1 MNANRLLAAIAG
13 FIALGFILSSSIFV
27 VDQRNFAVVFA
38 FGQIVRVIE
47 QPGLQFKY
55 PAPFESVRFFDRRIL
70 TIDNP
75 EAERFITVKYPA
87 PFESVRFFD
96 RRILTIDNPE
106 AERFITAEKK
116 NLLVDS
122 YVKWRIVD
130 PRKFFV
136 SFKGDERLAQDR
148 LTQLIRSALNEEF
161 TKRTVREII
170 SDQREQVMEGIRKK
184 VADDAADIG
193 VEIVD
198 VRLKRVDLLAE
209 ISDSVYRRMEAE
221 RKRVANELRSMGA
234 AESDKIRANAERQRD
249 TILAEAYREAQKI
262 KGAGDA
268 KATAL
273 YADAFGRDP
282 QFAQFYQ
289 SLQAY
294 RSSFKDKK
302 DVMVVEPNGEFFKFL
317 NKKN

>member
-1 MNANRLLAAIAG
+1 MNANRLIAAGIA
-13 FIALGFILSSSIFV
+13 FIALIYVLSSSIFI
-27 VDQRNFAVVFA
+27 VDQRKFAVVFS

-47 QPGLQFKY
+47 KPGLQVKW
-55 PAPFESVRFFDRRIL
+55 PAPFE
-70 TIDNP
+70 N
-75 EAERFITVKYPA
+75 
-87 PFESVRFFD
+87 VRFFD

-130 PRKFFV
+130 PRKFFI

-148 LTQLIRSALNEEF
+148 LTQLVRSALNEEF
-161 TKRTVREII
+161 TKRTVRELI
-170 SDQREQVMEGIRKK
+170 SDQREEVMQGIRKK
-184 VADDAADIG
+184 VADDASDIG

-221 RKRVANELRSMGA
+221 RKRVANELRSTGA

-249 TILAEAYREAQKI
+249 TILAEAYRDAQKI

-268 KATAL
+268 KAAAL
-273 YADAFGRDP
+273 YAEAFGRDLN
-282 QFAQFYQ
+282 FAQFYQ
-289 SLQAY
+289 SLEAY
-294 RSSFKDKK
+294 RSAFKDKK
-302 DVMVVEPNGEFFKFL
+302 DIMVVEPNGEFFKYL
-317 NKKN
+317 HKKQ

>member
-13 FIALGFILSSSIFV
+13 LIALAYVLTSSIFV

-47 QPGLQFKY
+47 QPGLQLKY
-55 PAPFESVRFFDRRIL
+55 PAPFENVRFFDRRIL
-70 TIDNP
+70 TID
-75 EAERFITVKYPA
+75 T
-87 PFESVRFFD
+87 
-96 RRILTIDNPE
+96 PE

-148 LTQLIRSALNEEF
+148 LTQLVRSALNEEF

-170 SDQREQVMEGIRKK
+170 SDQREQVMQGIRKK
-184 VADDAADIG
+184 VADDASDIG

-262 KGAGDA
+262 KGSGDA

>member
-13 FIALGFILSSSIFV
+13 LIALAYVLAFSIFI

-38 FGQIVRVIE
+38 FGQIVRDIE
-47 QPGLQFKY
+47 QPGLQLKY
-55 PAPFESVRFFDRRIL
+55 PAPFENVRFFDRRIL
-70 TIDNP
+70 TIDTP
-75 EAERFITVKYPA
+75 EAERFIT
-87 PFESVRFFD
+87 S
-96 RRILTIDNPE
+96 
-106 AERFITAEKK
+106 EKK

-148 LTQLIRSALNEEF
+148 MTQLVRSALNEEF

-170 SDQREQVMEGIRKK
+170 SDQREQVMQGIRKK
-184 VADDAADIG
+184 VADDASDIG

-221 RKRVANELRSMGA
+221 RKRVANELRSTGA

-262 KGAGDA
+262 KGSGDA
-268 KATAL
+268 RATAL
-273 YADAFGRDP
+273 YAEAFGRDP

-317 NKKN
+317 HKKN

>member
-13 FIALGFILSSSIFV
+13 LIGLFYVLTSSIFV
-27 VDQRNFAVVFA
+27 VDQRNFAVVFS

-47 QPGLQFKY
+47 QPGLQVKL
-55 PAPFESVRFFDRRIL
+55 PAPFENVRFFDRRIL
-70 TIDNP
+70 TIDTP
-75 EAERFITVKYPA
+75 EAERFIT
-87 PFESVRFFD
+87 S
-96 RRILTIDNPE
+96 
-106 AERFITAEKK
+106 EKK

-148 LTQLIRSALNEEF
+148 LTQLVRSALNEEF

-170 SDQREQVMEGIRKK
+170 SDQREQVMQGIRKK
-184 VADDAADIG
+184 VADDASDIG

-221 RKRVANELRSMGA
+221 RKRVANELRSTGA

-262 KGAGDA
+262 KGSGDA
-268 KATAL
+268 TATAL

-317 NKKN
+317 HKKN

>member
-1 MNANRLLAAIAG
+1 MNLNRLIASS
-13 FIALGFILSSSIFV
+13 IALVALAYLLSSSIFI
-27 VDQRNFAVVFA
+27 VDQRKFAVVFS

-47 QPGLQFKY
+47 HPGLRFKY
-55 PAPFESVRFFDRRIL
+55 PAPFE
-70 TIDNP
+70 N
-75 EAERFITVKYPA
+75 
-87 PFESVRFFD
+87 VRFFD

-130 PRKFFV
+130 PRKFFI

-148 LTQLIRSALNEEF
+148 LTQLVRSALNEEF
-161 TKRTVREII
+161 TKRTVRELI
-170 SDQREQVMEGIRKK
+170 SDQREAVMQGIRKK
-184 VADDAADIG
+184 VADDSSDIG

-221 RKRVANELRSMGA
+221 RKRVANELRSTGA

-249 TILAEAYREAQKI
+249 TILAEAYRDAQKI

-273 YADAFGRDP
+273 YAEAFSRDP

-289 SLQAY
+289 SLEAY

-302 DVMVVEPNGEFFKFL
+302 DLVIVEPSGDFFKFL
-317 NKKN
+317 HKK

>member
-1 MNANRLLAAIAG
+1 MNVNRLLAGAAG
-13 FIALGFILSSSIFV
+13 LVALIFVLSSSIFV
-27 VDQRNFAVVFA
+27 LDQRNFAVVFA

-47 QPGLQFKY
+47 QPGLQIKY
-55 PAPFESVRFFDRRIL
+55 PAPFENVRFFDRRIL
-70 TIDNP
+70 TIDTP
-75 EAERFITVKYPA
+75 EAERFIT
-87 PFESVRFFD
+87 S
-96 RRILTIDNPE
+96 
-106 AERFITAEKK
+106 EKK

-122 YVKWRIVD
+122 FVKWRIVD

-148 LTQLIRSALNEEF
+148 LTQLVRSALNEEF

-170 SDQREQVMEGIRKK
+170 SDQREEVMQGIRKK
-184 VADDAADIG
+184 VAMDASEIG

-198 VRLKRVDLLAE
+198 VRLKRIDLLAE

-221 RKRVANELRSMGA
+221 RKRVANELRSTGA

-249 TILAEAYREAQKI
+249 TILAEAYRDAQKI
-262 KGAGDA
+262 KGSGDA

-273 YADAFGRDP
+273 YAEAFGRDA

-289 SLQAY
+289 SLEAY
-294 RSSFKDKK
+294 RSSFKDKR
-302 DVMVVEPNGEFFKFL
+302 DVMVVEPSSEFFKFM
-317 NKKN
+317 NKKNW

>member
-13 FIALGFILSSSIFV
+13 FIALGYVLSSSIFV
-27 VDQRNFAVVFA
+27 VNQRNFAVVFA

-47 QPGLQFKY
+47 QPGLQF
-55 PAPFESVRFFDRRIL
+55 
-70 TIDNP
+70 
-75 EAERFITVKYPA
+75 KYPA

-148 LTQLIRSALNEEF
+148 LTQLVRSALNEEF

-170 SDQREQVMEGIRKK
+170 SDQREQVMQGIRKK
-184 VADDAADIG
+184 VADDASDIG

-294 RSSFKDKK
+294 RNSFKDKR

>member
-1 MNANRLLAAIAG
+1 MNFNRLIAG
-13 FIALGFILSSSIFV
+13 LVALIALAYVLSSSIFI
-27 VDQRNFAVVFA
+27 VDQRKFAVVFS

-47 QPGLQFKY
+47 QPGLQIKY
-55 PAPFESVRFFDRRIL
+55 PAPFENVRFFDRRIM
-70 TIDNP
+70 
-75 EAERFITVKYPA
+75 
-87 PFESVRFFD
+87 
-96 RRILTIDNPE
+96 TIDNPE

-130 PRKFFV
+130 PRKFFI

-148 LTQLIRSALNEEF
+148 LTQLVRSALNEEF
-161 TKRTVREII
+161 TKRTVRELI
-170 SDQREQVMEGIRKK
+170 SDQREEVMQGIRAK
-184 VADDAADIG
+184 VADDASDIG

-221 RKRVANELRSMGA
+221 RKRVANELRSTGA

-249 TILAEAYREAQKI
+249 TILAEAYRDAQKI

-273 YADAFGRDP
+273 YADAFNRDP

-289 SLQAY
+289 SLEAY
-294 RSSFKDKK
+294 RVLLKIKKMSWWLNLMASSLSFCI
-302 DVMVVEPNGEFFKFL
+302 
-317 NKKN
+317 KNN

>member
-13 FIALGFILSSSIFV
+13 LIGLFYVVTSSIFV
-27 VDQRNFAVVFA
+27 VDQRNFAVVFS

-47 QPGLQFKY
+47 QPGLQAKL
-55 PAPFESVRFFDRRIL
+55 PAPFENVRFFDRRIL
-70 TIDNP
+70 TIDTP
-75 EAERFITVKYPA
+75 EAERFIT
-87 PFESVRFFD
+87 S
-96 RRILTIDNPE
+96 
-106 AERFITAEKK
+106 EKK

-148 LTQLIRSALNEEF
+148 LTQLVRSALNEEF

-170 SDQREQVMEGIRKK
+170 SDQREQVMQGIRKK
-184 VADDAADIG
+184 VADDASDIG

-221 RKRVANELRSMGA
+221 RKRVANELRSTGA

-262 KGAGDA
+262 KGSGDA
-268 KATAL
+268 KATSL

-294 RSSFKDKK
+294 RSSFKDKR
-302 DVMVVEPNGEFFKFL
+302 DVIVLEPNSEFFKFM

>member
-1 MNANRLLAAIAG
+1 MNLNRLIAAAIA
-13 FIALGFILSSSIFV
+13 FIALMYVLSSSIFV
-27 VDQRNFAVVFA
+27 VDQRKFAVVFS

-47 QPGLQFKY
+47 KPGLQ
-55 PAPFESVRFFDRRIL
+55 
-70 TIDNP
+70 
-75 EAERFITVKYPA
+75 VKYPA

-130 PRKFFV
+130 PRKFFI

-148 LTQLIRSALNEEF
+148 LTQLVRSALNEEF
-161 TKRTVREII
+161 TKRTVRELI
-170 SDQREQVMEGIRKK
+170 SDQREQVMQGIRKK

-249 TILAEAYREAQKI
+249 TILAEAYRDAQKI

-273 YADAFGRDP
+273 YAEAFGRDA

-289 SLQAY
+289 SLEAY

-317 NKKN
+317 HKK

>member
-1 MNANRLLAAIAG
+1 MNLNRLIISIAALS
-13 FIALGFILSSSIFV
+13 ALVYALSSSIFI
-27 VDQRNFAVVFA
+27 VDQRKFAVVFS

-47 QPGLQFKY
+47 NPGLQLKF
-55 PAPFESVRFFDRRIL
+55 PAPFENI
-70 TIDNP
+70 
-75 EAERFITVKYPA
+75 
-87 PFESVRFFD
+87 RFFD

-130 PRKFFV
+130 PRKFFI
-136 SFKGDERLAQDR
+136 SFKGDERLAEDR
-148 LTQLIRSALNEEF
+148 LTQLVRSALNEEF
-161 TKRTVREII
+161 TKRTVRELI
-170 SDQREQVMEGIRKK
+170 SDQREQVMQGIRKK
-184 VADDAADIG
+184 VADDAAEIG

-221 RKRVANELRSMGA
+221 RKRVANELRSTGA
-234 AESDKIRANAERQRD
+234 AESDKIRADAERQRD
-249 TILAEAYREAQKI
+249 VILAEAYRDAQKI
-262 KGAGDA
+262 KGVGDA

-273 YADAFGRDP
+273 YAEAFGRDP

-289 SLQAY
+289 SLEAY
-294 RSSFKDKK
+294 RNSFKDKR
-302 DVMVVEPNGEFFKFL
+302 DIMVVEPNGEFFKFL
-317 NKKN
+317 HKK

>member
-1 MNANRLLAAIAG
+1 MNFNRLIAGAIA
-13 FIALGFILSSSIFV
+13 FIALMYVLSSSIFV
-27 VDQRNFAVVFA
+27 VDQRKFAVVFS

-47 QPGLQFKY
+47 KPGLQIKY
-55 PAPFESVRFFDRRIL
+55 PS
-70 TIDNP
+70 
-75 EAERFITVKYPA
+75 

-130 PRKFFV
+130 PRKFFI

-148 LTQLIRSALNEEF
+148 LTQLVRSALNEEF
-161 TKRTVREII
+161 TKRTVRELI
-170 SDQREQVMEGIRKK
+170 SDQREQVMQGIRKK
-184 VADDAADIG
+184 VADDASDIG

-249 TILAEAYREAQKI
+249 TILAEAYRDAQKI

-273 YADAFGRDP
+273 YAEAFGRDP

-289 SLQAY
+289 SLEAY

-317 NKKN
+317 HKK

>member
-1 MNANRLLAAIAG
+1 MNLNRLIAG
-13 FIALGFILSSSIFV
+13 LIALIALAYVLSSSIFV
-27 VDQRNFAVVFA
+27 VDQRKFAVVFS

-47 QPGLQFKY
+47 QPGLQ
-55 PAPFESVRFFDRRIL
+55 
-70 TIDNP
+70 
-75 EAERFITVKYPA
+75 VKYPA
-87 PFESVRFFD
+87 PFENVRFFD

-130 PRKFFV
+130 PRKFFI
-136 SFKGDERLAQDR
+136 SFKGDERLAEDR
-148 LTQLIRSALNEEF
+148 LTQLVRSALNEEF
-161 TKRTVREII
+161 TKRSVRELI
-170 SDQREQVMEGIRKK
+170 SDQREQVMQGIRKK
-184 VADDAADIG
+184 VADDASDIG

-221 RKRVANELRSMGA
+221 RKRVANELRSTGA

-249 TILAEAYREAQKI
+249 TILAEAYRDAQKI

-268 KATAL
+268 RATAL
-273 YADAFGRDP
+273 YAEAFGRDP

-289 SLQAY
+289 SLEAY

-302 DVMVVEPNGEFFKFL
+302 DIMVVEPNGEFFKFL
-317 NKKN
+317 HKK

>member
-1 MNANRLLAAIAG
+1 MNANRLIAAGIG
-13 FIALGFILSSSIFV
+13 FVALIYILSSSIFV
-27 VDQRNFAVVFA
+27 VDQRKYAVVFS

-47 QPGLQFKY
+47 NPGIQ
-55 PAPFESVRFFDRRIL
+55 
-70 TIDNP
+70 
-75 EAERFITVKYPA
+75 VKLPA

-130 PRKFFV
+130 PRKFFI

-148 LTQLIRSALNEEF
+148 LTQLVRSALNEEF
-161 TKRTVREII
+161 TKRTVRELI
-170 SDQREQVMEGIRKK
+170 SDQREEVMQGIRKK
-184 VADDAADIG
+184 VADDASDIG

-221 RKRVANELRSMGA
+221 RKRVANELRSTGA

-249 TILAEAYREAQKI
+249 VILAEAYRDAQRI
-262 KGAGDA
+262 KGVGDA
-268 KATAL
+268 RATAF
-273 YADAFGRDP
+273 YAEAFNRDP
-282 QFAQFYQ
+282 QFAQFYR
-289 SLQAY
+289 SLEAY
-294 RSSFKDKK
+294 RNSFKDKK
-302 DVMVVEPNGEFFKFL
+302 DVMVIEPNNDFFKFMQRR
-317 NKKN
+317 

>member
-13 FIALGFILSSSIFV
+13 LIGLFYILTSSIFV
-27 VDQRNFAVVFA
+27 VDQRNYAVVFS

-47 QPGLQFKY
+47 QPGLQAKL
-55 PAPFESVRFFDRRIL
+55 PAPFENVRFFDRRIL
-70 TIDNP
+70 TIDTP
-75 EAERFITVKYPA
+75 EAERFIT
-87 PFESVRFFD
+87 S
-96 RRILTIDNPE
+96 
-106 AERFITAEKK
+106 EKK

-148 LTQLIRSALNEEF
+148 LTQLVRSALNEEF

-170 SDQREQVMEGIRKK
+170 SDQREQVMQGIRKK
-184 VADDAADIG
+184 VADDASDIG

-221 RKRVANELRSMGA
+221 RKRVANELRSTGA

-262 KGAGDA
+262 KGSGDA
-268 KATAL
+268 RATAL

-294 RSSFKDKK
+294 RSSFKDKR
-302 DVMVVEPNGEFFKFL
+302 DVIVVEPNGEFFKFM

>member
-1 MNANRLLAAIAG
+1 MNANRIIAAGIA
-13 FIALGFILSSSIFV
+13 FIALIYVFSSSIFV
-27 VDQRNFAVVFA
+27 VDQRKFAVVFS

-47 QPGLQFKY
+47 EPGLRIKF
-55 PAPFESVRFFDRRIL
+55 PAPFE
-70 TIDNP
+70 N
-75 EAERFITVKYPA
+75 
-87 PFESVRFFD
+87 VRFFD

-130 PRKFFV
+130 PRKFFI

-148 LTQLIRSALNEEF
+148 LTQLVRSALNEEF
-161 TKRTVREII
+161 TKRTVRELI
-170 SDQREQVMEGIRKK
+170 SDQREEVMQGIRKK

-249 TILAEAYREAQKI
+249 TILAEAYRDAQKI

-273 YADAFGRDP
+273 YAEAFGRDP

-289 SLQAY
+289 SLEAY
-294 RSSFKDKK
+294 RNSFKDKK
-302 DVMVVEPNGEFFKFL
+302 DIMVVEPNGEFFKFL
-317 NKKN
+317 HKK

>member
-1 MNANRLLAAIAG
+1 MNLNRLIASS
-13 FIALGFILSSSIFV
+13 IALVALAYVLSSTIFI
-27 VDQRNFAVVFA
+27 VDQRKFAVVFS

-47 QPGLQFKY
+47 HPGLQFKY
-55 PAPFESVRFFDRRIL
+55 PAPFE
-70 TIDNP
+70 N
-75 EAERFITVKYPA
+75 
-87 PFESVRFFD
+87 VRFFD

-130 PRKFFV
+130 PRKFFI

-148 LTQLIRSALNEEF
+148 LTQLVRSALNEEF
-161 TKRTVREII
+161 TKRTVRELI
-170 SDQREQVMEGIRKK
+170 SDQREAVMQGIRKK
-184 VADDAADIG
+184 VADDSSDIG
-193 VEIVD
+193 GEIVD

-221 RKRVANELRSMGA
+221 RKRVANELRSTGA

-249 TILAEAYREAQKI
+249 TILAEAYRDAQKI

-273 YADAFGRDP
+273 YAEAFSRDP

-289 SLQAY
+289 SLEAY

-302 DVMVVEPNGEFFKFL
+302 DLVIVEPSGDFFKFL
-317 NKKN
+317 HKK

>member
-1 MNANRLLAAIAG
+1 MNANRLIAAVIG
-13 FIALGFILSSSIFV
+13 FIALIYILSSSIFV
-27 VDQRNFAVVFA
+27 VDQRKFAVVFS

-47 QPGLQFKY
+47 NPGIQMKF
-55 PAPFESVRFFDRRIL
+55 
-70 TIDNP
+70 
-75 EAERFITVKYPA
+75 PA

-130 PRKFFV
+130 PRKFFI

-148 LTQLIRSALNEEF
+148 LTQLVRSALNEEF
-161 TKRTVREII
+161 TKRTVRELI
-170 SDQREQVMEGIRKK
+170 SDQREEVMQGIRKK
-184 VADDAADIG
+184 VADDASDIG

-221 RKRVANELRSMGA
+221 RKRVANELRSTGA

-249 TILAEAYREAQKI
+249 TILAEAYRDAQKI

-273 YADAFGRDP
+273 YAEAFGRDP

-289 SLQAY
+289 SLEAY

-317 NKKN
+317 HKK

>member
-1 MNANRLLAAIAG
+1 MNTNRLIAAVIA
-13 FIALGFILSSSIFV
+13 FIALIYVLSSSIFI
-27 VDQRNFAVVFA
+27 VDQRKFAVVFS

-47 QPGLQFKY
+47 QPGLQ
-55 PAPFESVRFFDRRIL
+55 I
-70 TIDNP
+70 
-75 EAERFITVKYPA
+75 KYPA

-130 PRKFFV
+130 PRKFFI
-136 SFKGDERLAQDR
+136 SFKGDERLAQAR
-148 LTQLIRSALNEEF
+148 LTQLVRSALNEEF
-161 TKRTVREII
+161 TKRTVRALI
-170 SDQREQVMEGIRKK
+170 SDQREEVMQGIRKK
-184 VADDAADIG
+184 VAVDASDIG

-249 TILAEAYREAQKI
+249 TILAEAYRDAQKI

-273 YADAFGRDP
+273 YAEAFGRDP

-289 SLQAY
+289 SLEAY
-294 RSSFKDKK
+294 RNSFKDKK
-302 DVMVVEPNGEFFKFL
+302 DVMVVEPNGEFFKYL
-317 NKKN
+317 HKK

>member
-1 MNANRLLAAIAG
+1 MNANRLIAAGIG
-13 FIALGFILSSSIFV
+13 FIALIYVLSSSIFV
-27 VDQRNFAVVFA
+27 VDQRKFAVVFS

-47 QPGLQFKY
+47 KPGIQIKF
-55 PAPFESVRFFDRRIL
+55 PAPFE
-70 TIDNP
+70 N
-75 EAERFITVKYPA
+75 
-87 PFESVRFFD
+87 VRFFD

-130 PRKFFV
+130 PRKFFI

-148 LTQLIRSALNEEF
+148 LTQLVRSALNEEF
-161 TKRTVREII
+161 TKRTVRELI
-170 SDQREQVMEGIRKK
+170 SDQREEVMQGIRKK

-221 RKRVANELRSMGA
+221 RKRVANELRSTGA

-249 TILAEAYREAQKI
+249 TILAEAYRDAQKI

-273 YADAFGRDP
+273 YAEAFGRDP
-282 QFAQFYQ
+282 QFAQLYQ
-289 SLQAY
+289 SLEAY

-302 DVMVVEPNGEFFKFL
+302 DIMVVEPNGEFFKFL
-317 NKKN
+317 HKK

>member
-1 MNANRLLAAIAG
+1 MNMNRLIAG
-13 FIALGFILSSSIFV
+13 AIGFVVLIYILSSSIFV
-27 VDQRNFAVVFA
+27 VDQRKFAVVFS

-47 QPGLQFKY
+47 KPGLQIKY
-55 PAPFESVRFFDRRIL
+55 PS
-70 TIDNP
+70 
-75 EAERFITVKYPA
+75 

-130 PRKFFV
+130 PRKFFI

-148 LTQLIRSALNEEF
+148 LTQLVRSALNEEF
-161 TKRTVREII
+161 TKRTVRELI
-170 SDQREQVMEGIRKK
+170 SDQREQVMQGIRKK
-184 VADDAADIG
+184 VADDASDIG

-221 RKRVANELRSMGA
+221 RKRVANELRSTGA

-262 KGAGDA
+262 KGDGDA

-273 YADAFGRDP
+273 YAEAFGRDP

-289 SLQAY
+289 SLEAY
-294 RSSFKDKK
+294 RNSFKDKK
-302 DVMVVEPNGEFFKFL
+302 DVMVVEPSSDFFKFMR
-317 NKKN
+317 KK

>member
-1 MNANRLLAAIAG
+1 MNANRLIAAAIA
-13 FIALGFILSSSIFV
+13 FIALIYVLSSSIFI
-27 VDQRNFAVVFA
+27 VDQRKFAVVFS

-47 QPGLQFKY
+47 KPGLQ
-55 PAPFESVRFFDRRIL
+55 I
-70 TIDNP
+70 
-75 EAERFITVKYPA
+75 KYPA

-130 PRKFFV
+130 PRKFFI
-136 SFKGDERLAQDR
+136 SFKGDERLAEDR
-148 LTQLIRSALNEEF
+148 LTQLVRSALNEEF
-161 TKRTVREII
+161 TKRTVRELI
-170 SDQREQVMEGIRKK
+170 SGQREQVMQGIRTK
-184 VADDAADIG
+184 VADDASDIG

-249 TILAEAYREAQKI
+249 TILAEAYRDAQKI

-273 YADAFGRDP
+273 YAEAFGRDP
-282 QFAQFYQ
+282 AFAQFYQ
-289 SLQAY
+289 SLEAY
-294 RSSFKDKK
+294 RNSFKDKK

-317 NKKN
+317 HKK

>member
-1 MNANRLLAAIAG
+1 MNANRLIAAGIG
-13 FIALGFILSSSIFV
+13 FVALIYVLSSSIFV
-27 VDQRNFAVVFA
+27 VDQRKYAVVFS

-47 QPGLQFKY
+47 NPGIQ
-55 PAPFESVRFFDRRIL
+55 
-70 TIDNP
+70 
-75 EAERFITVKYPA
+75 VKMPA

-116 NLLVDS
+116 SLLVDF

-130 PRKFFV
+130 PRKFFI

-148 LTQLIRSALNEEF
+148 LTQLVRSALNEEF
-161 TKRTVREII
+161 TKRTVRELI
-170 SDQREQVMEGIRKK
+170 SDQREEVMQGIRKK
-184 VADDAADIG
+184 VADDASDIG

-221 RKRVANELRSMGA
+221 RKRVANELRSIGV

-249 TILAEAYREAQKI
+249 TILAEAYRDAQKI

-273 YADAFGRDP
+273 YAEAFGRDP

-289 SLQAY
+289 SLEAY

-302 DVMVVEPNGEFFKFL
+302 DVMVVEPTGEFFKFL
-317 NKKN
+317 HKK